1 MKKIGLG
8 LLVLVMLLSIV
19 PAQVFATEAEE
30 LPLVAAEETEEI
42 TEPVTEEERVKLQ
55 APGVRVDTDPATGKA
70 SLSWDPVE
78 GAIGYEVY
86 RSTSSKKNFKQVAA
100 PEETSFVFQDG
111 TLGKKYYYK
120 VKAISEN
127 GDLSS
132 EYSKTVSHICVCA
145 QPEVT
150 VASGKTSGIKLS
162 WEKVTGAKKYQI
174 YRADSEDGTY
184 TKIKTTS
191 SRTYTDT
198 KAPKNQVSYY
208 KVRAYGEDTETLSAY
223 SVPVGLVNH
232 TFGVWQTEIPGMPE
246 SEGLKARTCFDCGH
260 REETV
265 IPMLKRELSK
275 PKLTVTSDS
284 KTGKPKLSWKSV
296 EDATG
301 YYIYLVD
308 AEGAPTFLTDTTE
321 KTYIHREAVTGS
333 TYTYRVMAVNDTA
346 CSDYSSPK
354 TVLCKCARPV
364 LTISGDPLTGS
375 PILAWDAVEGAGAYV
390 IYRSSSSDKN
400 FKELTR
406 TTELSLTLTGGTA
419 GKTQYYRV
427 KAIGTIAGTDS
438 ANGAAVKA
446 VWDCAQ
452 PVISVSGGTS
462 GGLKISWEKVAG
474 AKKYQ
479 VYRSDSEDGTYT
491 RIATTSSL
499 SYTDTKAPKNQVS
512 YYKVRAYGASTE
524 SLSAYSEASFGLNHT
539 YSAWETVLDSSP
551 EAEGLKERS
560 CTGCGQTQQQ
570 TIPQLKLY
578 LQTPQVSLALDGMT
592 GKPVLSWK
600 KISKA
605 TGYRVYLVDEA
616 GNRQYLA
623 TSSQCSFTYTE
634 AVPGNRYTFCVAA
647 VSAAACSDYSQIQT
661 VLCKCPVPQL
671 KLDMDPNTYALSL
684 SWEAVAGAVEYDVY
698 QAASKT
704 GEYNLLT
711 RTREFAVT
719 IPDAIPG
726 VPLYFKIQAK
736 HTENPEADSILSD
749 AATLDGQTTILVI
762 HAGKS
767 IGTCNKIVWNR
778 VKGARS
784 YEVYRATEADGKF
797 TKIAT
802 VKGSEHVDLSV
813 AADTVY
819 YYMVKAIGAKKVL
832 LSTSQ
837 VEAAD
842 KPCLVPLKIY
852 VSPSSQKE
860 NQYCY
865 GNTNEAKECRK
876 IAQVLV
882 TALERCGFTAM
893 TNVKDEMD
901 KRVPESNAWGA
912 NLHVAIHSNAFNES
926 AMGTQIYH
934 DGVSGSV
941 SMKATKAIFKELAP
955 LSPGSSGETTRKHA
969 DYYEFNENNNPVT
982 YIEVAFHDTKEEA
995 KWIIKNTEKIAE
1007 AICKGICKTYGVTY
1021 IAP

>member
-1 MKKIGLG
+1 MKKIILG
-8 LLVLVMLLSIV
+8 LLVLVMLLGIT
-19 PAQVFATEAEE
+19 PARVFAAAAEE
-30 LPLVAAEETEEI
+30 IPAVAAEEAEETTEGTVE
-42 TEPVTEEERVKLQ
+42 EPVTLQ
-55 APGVRVDTDPATGKA
+55 TPVVTVTGDPATGKA
-70 SLSWDPVE
+70 ALSWEPVE
-78 GAIGYEVY
+78 GATGYGVY
-86 RSTSSKKNFKQVAA
+86 RSTNSKKNFKQVAA
-100 PEETSFVFQDG
+100 VAETAYTFQDG

-120 VKAISEN
+120 VKALGAETEYDSEF
-127 GDLSS
+127 
-132 EYSKTVSHICVCA
+132 SKTVSHTCVCP
-145 QPEVT
+145 QPAVT
-150 VASGKTSGIKLS
+150 ATGGKTGGIKLS
-162 WEKVTGAKKYQI
+162 WQKVAGAKKYQV
-174 YRADSEDGTY
+174 YRSDSPDGTY

-208 KVRAYGEDTETLSAY
+208 KVRAYGEDTKTLGAFSA
-223 SVPVGLVNH
+223 VAEARNH
-232 TFGVWQTEIPGMPE
+232 TFSAWKTEVPGMPE
-246 SEGLKARTCFDCGH
+246 SEGLKARTCSDCGH

-296 EDATG
+296 EDADG

-308 AEGAPTFLTDTTE
+308 AEGVPTFLADTAE
-321 KTYIHREAVTGS
+321 KTYIHRDAVTGS
-333 TYTYRVMAVNDTA
+333 AYTYRVMAVSDTA
-346 CSDYSSPK
+346 CSDYSAAK
-354 TVLCKCARPV
+354 TGLCKCARPA
-364 LTISGDPLTGS
+364 LTITGEELTGNPVLS
-375 PILAWDAVEGAGAYV
+375 WEAVEGAGEYV
-390 IYRSSSSDKN
+390 VYRSTSSDQN

-406 TTELSLTLTGGTA
+406 TGELRFTVTGGTA
-419 GKTQYYRV
+419 GKTHYYRV
-427 KAIGTIAGTDS
+427 KAIGTVAGTDS
-438 ANGAAVKA
+438 ASGTAVKH

-452 PVISVSGGTS
+452 PVISVSGVS

-479 VYRSDSEDGTYT
+479 VYRSDSEDGTFT
-491 RIATTSSL
+491 KIKTTSGL

-524 SLSAYSEASFGLNHT
+524 SMGAYSAAAFGLNHT
-539 YSAWETVLDSSP
+539 FSDWVTVLESSP
-551 EAEGLKERS
+551 EAEGLQEKV
-560 CTGCGQTQQQ
+560 CTGCGETVQQ
-570 TIPQLKLY
+570 TTPRLKLA
-578 LQTPQVSLALDGMT
+578 LKTPQVSLVSDEMT
-592 GKPVLSWK
+592 GKPLICWK

-605 TGYRVYLVDEA
+605 TAYRVYLVDA
-616 GNRQYLA
+616 SGNRQYLA
-623 TSSQCSFTYTE
+623 TTDQRSFLYAE
-634 AVPGNRYTFCVAA
+634 AAPGDTYTFCVAA
-647 VSAAACSDYSQIQT
+647 VSAAACSDYSQT
-661 VLCKCPVPQL
+661 LSVLCKCAVPQL
-671 KLDMDPNTYALSL
+671 KLDMDPDTYTQTL
-684 SWEAVAGAVEYDVY
+684 SWEPVAGAAEYDVY

-704 GEYNLLT
+704 GEYTLLT
-711 RTREFAVT
+711 HTREFAVT
-719 IPDAIPG
+719 IPDTIPG

-736 HTENPEADSILSD
+736 HTENPEADSPLSD

-762 HAGKS
+762 HAGTT
-767 IGTCNKIVWNR
+767 IGTGNKVVWNR

-784 YEVYRATEADGKF
+784 YEVYRATEAEGTFK
-797 TKIAT
+797 KIAT

-813 AADTVY
+813 LADTVCS
-819 YYMVKAIGAKKVL
+819 YMVKAIGAKKAL
-832 LSTSQ
+832 LATSQ

-842 KPCLVPLKIY
+842 KLCQVPLKIY
-852 VSPSSQKE
+852 VSPSSQVE
-860 NQYCY
+860 NPYCY
-865 GNTNEAKECRK
+865 GDTNEARECRK
-876 IAQVLV
+876 IAKVLV
-882 TALERCGFTAM
+882 ASLERCGFTAM

-901 KRVPESNAWGA
+901 VRVPESNAWGA

-982 YIEVAFHDTKEEA
+982 YIEVGFHDTKEEA